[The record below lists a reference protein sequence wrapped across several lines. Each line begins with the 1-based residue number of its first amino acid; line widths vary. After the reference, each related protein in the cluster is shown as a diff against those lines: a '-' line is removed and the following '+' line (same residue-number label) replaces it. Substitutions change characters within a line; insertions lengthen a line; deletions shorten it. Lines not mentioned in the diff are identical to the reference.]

1 MILFKVYLDNENIK
15 NMVNEY
21 VNNWD
26 SLLFVETD
34 YLLMNTHPI
43 SVEDWKQWDN
53 WLTAND
59 IDYDYWKV
67 I

>member
-15 NMVNEY
+15 NMVNDY

-34 YLLMNTHPI
+34 YLLMNTDPI
-43 SVEDWKQWDN
+43 SIEDWQQWDN